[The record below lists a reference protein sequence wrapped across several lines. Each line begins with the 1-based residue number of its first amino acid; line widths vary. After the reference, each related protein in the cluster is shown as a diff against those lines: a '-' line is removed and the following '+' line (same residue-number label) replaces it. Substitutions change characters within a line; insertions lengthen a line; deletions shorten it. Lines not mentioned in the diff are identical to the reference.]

1 MFEDRLKELRKEK
14 GITQA
19 QLAES
24 IYVSRSLIA
33 KFETGASYP
42 NRETLEKLALYFN
55 VPVSKLV
62 DQDETTLMAVEAKS
76 LSEKIHFATLIV
88 VLAFAG
94 LYSILV
100 FVPLLQGTR
109 YVYPI
114 PPGQD
119 YPNREFYFTS
129 IFFGNYDHGN
139 FIGLVSFLISLVV
152 VCFSSLCLIFK
163 KKPYVAVLR
172 LLTYIFFVIGI
183 FVCAASVIC
192 CLSYIS

>member
-14 GITQA
+14 GVTQA

-33 KFETGASYP
+33 KFEAGVAYP
-42 NRETLEKLALYFN
+42 NRETLEKLALYFA

-62 DQDETTLMAVEAKS
+62 NQDETTLVAVEAKS

-129 IFFGNYDHGN
+129 IFSGNIEHGN

-152 VCFSSLCLIFK
+152 ICLSSLCLIFK
-163 KKPYVAVLR
+163 KKPYASVLR

-183 FVCAASVIC
+183 FVCVVSVIC

>member
-19 QLAES
+19 QLAEN

-33 KFETGASYP
+33 KFETGVAYP
-42 NRETLEKLALYFN
+42 NRETLEKLALYFD
-55 VPVSKLV
+55 VPVSGLV
-62 DQDETTLMAVEAKS
+62 DRDETTLVAVEAKS

-100 FVPLLQGTR
+100 FVPLLQGSR
-109 YVYPI
+109 FVYPI

-129 IFFGNYDHGN
+129 IFSGNYEHGN
-139 FIGLVSFLISLVV
+139 FIGLASFLISLVV
-152 VCFSSLCLIFK
+152 ICLSSLSLILK
-163 KKPYVAVLR
+163 KKPYAPVLR
-172 LLTYIFFVIGI
+172 LLTYLCFVADV
-183 FVCAASVIC
+183 FVCVVSVIC

>member
-14 GITQA
+14 GVTQA
-19 QLAES
+19 QLAKS

-33 KFETGASYP
+33 KFETGAAYP
-42 NRETLEKLALYFN
+42 NRETMEKLALYFA

-129 IFFGNYDHGN
+129 IFSGNYDHGN

-152 VCFSSLCLIFK
+152 ICLSSMCLIFK

-183 FVCAASVIC
+183 FVCVASVIC